1 MARMCYTWTREDYSN
16 GYTTR
21 RSSSCFVDGKL
32 EGRVKTTCYRDEG
45 SLDLFLFFYWKD
57 KLSVKYINCE
67 RDGEVI
73 SEIIN
78 LTFIRKGGLAKA
90 ENTSLFFSKKPR
102 RSFVHRVT

>member
-1 MARMCYTWTREDYSN
+1 MVMLHGDPVRVSWMAS
-16 GYTTR
+16 
-21 RSSSCFVDGKL
+21 
-32 EGRVKTTCYRDEG
+32 
-45 SLDLFLFFYWKD
+45 WKD
-57 KLSVKYINCE
+57 KNDLLSRRRIFGFVLIFIAKIKYINCE

-90 ENTSLFFSKKPR
+90 ENTSLFFSKKSR